1 MGSSSVRDGIDE
13 SPSTLSEGSVRD
25 SQGSSPQCTMG
36 LPDFEYPAPLLVKN
50 TFLHT
55 DIGRPLSLDGFFQE
69 RLLHS
74 CPVSC
79 IQDAD
84 GLEATAGTGEVA
96 LGALDVPTYMPSN
109 IPPPPPDSPVLP
121 SAAPLPVAAPWP
133 YAPAESPVLPAA
145 PVQPSG
151 PVLRL
156 SEMLDEPYAVGSP
169 LCPTSGSTNH
179 HLGTCK
185 PCAHAYSAKGCKNGV
200 ECAFCH
206 LCPPGELKRLQKAK
220 RSAQRT
226 SGVALVHG
234 GQ

>member
-169 LCPTSGSTNH
+169 LCPTPGSADH

-185 PCAHAYSAKGCKNGV
+185 PCAHASSAKGCKNGV